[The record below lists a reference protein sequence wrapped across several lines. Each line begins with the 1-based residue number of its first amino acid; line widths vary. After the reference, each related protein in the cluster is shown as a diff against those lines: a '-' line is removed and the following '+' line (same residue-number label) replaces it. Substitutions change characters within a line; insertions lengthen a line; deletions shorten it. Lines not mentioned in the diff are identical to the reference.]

1 MGLPGKLWFS
11 DRRFPDP
18 GTTATK
24 FEQIQPIQVPQANLT
39 LLAWY
44 LQVILRGG
52 IIGN

>member
-1 MGLPGKLWFS
+1 MGLPGKLWFA
-11 DRRFPDP
+11 DRRFADP
-18 GTTATK
+18 GTATPK
-24 FEQIQPIQVPQANLT
+24 FEQIRPIQIQQANLT